1 MLAIIP
7 ARGGS
12 KGIVKKNIIDFA
24 GKPLIQWTIEAAKKS
39 RYIDKII
46 LSTDNQEIATLCRG
60 MGVDIPFLR
69 PAELARDKSMAIDN
83 YIYTIDRL
91 NRDFSY
97 KCQHFVVL
105 LPTSP
110 LRTASDI
117 DSAIKLF
124 HDENADSVISI
135 SKLHHPYEWI
145 LSLRDS
151 GKIQPQKDIE
161 LKQMMNRQ
169 DSQKYYLPNGAIY
182 VFKLQLL
189 KNHYSYYSKNT
200 FGYKMPVERSVDIDT
215 QHDLDYARY
224 LHSRIFTNNES

>member
-12 KGIVKKNIIDFA
+12 KGIIKKNIVDFA

-39 RYIDKII
+39 KHIDRII
-46 LSTDNQEIATLCRG
+46 LSTDDQEIATVCKS
-60 MGVDIPFLR
+60 MGVEIPFLR
-69 PAELARDKSMAIDN
+69 PVELARAESMAIDN

-91 NRDFSY
+91 NRDYSNGY
-97 KCQHFVVL
+97 QEFVVL

-117 DSAIKLF
+117 DSAIKIF
-124 HDENADSVISI
+124 YDKDADSVISI
-135 SKLHHPYEWI
+135 SKLHHPFEWI
-145 LSLRDS
+145 LSLKDS
-151 GKIQPQKDIE
+151 GKVQPQKNIK

-169 DSQKYYLPNGAIY
+169 ESQKYYLPNGAIY

-189 KNHYSYYSKNT
+189 KKKYSYYSKNT
-200 FGYKMPVERSVDIDT
+200 FGYKMPVERSIDIDT
-215 QHDLDYARY
+215 EYDLDYAKYIYNR
-224 LHSRIFTNNES
+224 LFIKNES